1 VAASALLKIDVDRS
15 IAAEKTPLVGA
26 RRTRGVGEDT
36 NGPLKAPRVDTK
48 LAPQALDLLDDEPR
62 MIKEALAGRGQRDTT
77 AIARQEVYTKLLLHS
92 TNAGDAVEACNDSG
106 GCTGISSRGR
116 RRRGMP
122 ANPDEIAPSVFYL
135 LSDAPDSEDTAFVR
149 LMRVLN

>member
-1 VAASALLKIDVDRS
+1 VAASALLKFDVDRS

-92 TNAGDAVEACNDSG
+92 TNAGDAVEA
-106 GCTGISSRGR
+106 
-116 RRRGMP
+116 
-122 ANPDEIAPSVFYL
+122 L
-135 LSDAPDSEDTAFVR
+135 Q
-149 LMRVLN
+149 

>member
-1 VAASALLKIDVDRS
+1 
-15 IAAEKTPLVGA
+15 
-26 RRTRGVGEDT
+26 
-36 NGPLKAPRVDTK
+36 
-48 LAPQALDLLDDEPR
+48 

-92 TNAGDAVEACNDSG
+92 TNAGGAVEACNDSG
-106 GCTGISSRGR
+106 GCTGISCRGR

-122 ANPDEIAPSVFYL
+122 ANPNEIAPSVFYL

-149 LMRVLN
+149 LMVVLN

>member
-1 VAASALLKIDVDRS
+1 MPGS
-15 IAAEKTPLVGA
+15 
-26 RRTRGVGEDT
+26 
-36 NGPLKAPRVDTK
+36 
-48 LAPQALDLLDDEPR
+48 APQALDLLDDEPH

-92 TNAGDAVEACNDSG
+92 TNTGAAVEACNDSG

-122 ANPDEIAPSVFYL
+122 AVSFYL
-135 LSDAPDSEDTAFVR
+135 LSDAPDGEDTAFAR
-149 LMRVLN
+149 LLAKR

>member
-92 TNAGDAVEACNDSG
+92 TNAGDAW
-106 GCTGISSRGR
+106 R
-116 RRRGMP
+116 P
-122 ANPDEIAPSVFYL
+122 ATTAA
-135 LSDAPDSEDTAFVR
+135 DAPGSHLAADDAAACPQI
-149 LMRVLN
+149 LMK

>member
-149 LMRVLN
+149 LMGVLN

>member
-1 VAASALLKIDVDRS
+1 MAASALLKIDVDRS

-149 LMRVLN
+149 LMGVLN

>member
-1 VAASALLKIDVDRS
+1 MAASALLKIDVDRS
-15 IAAEKTPLVGA
+15 IAGEKTPLVGA
-26 RRTRGVGEDT
+26 RRTRGVGDDT
-36 NGPLKAPRVDTK
+36 NGALKAPRVDTK

-149 LMRVLN
+149 LMGVLN

>member
-1 VAASALLKIDVDRS
+1 MLIWHCWREKRS
-15 IAAEKTPLVGA
+15 KHLWQVLAES
-26 RRTRGVGEDT
+26 RGVGEDT
-36 NGPLKAPRVDTK
+36 NVPRKVPRVDARLT
-48 LAPQALDLLDDEPR
+48 PQALDLLDDEPR

-122 ANPDEIAPSVFYL
+122 ANPDEIAPSVFTFY
-135 LSDAPDSEDTAFVR
+135 PMRQTAKT
-149 LMRVLN
+149 LHSCGCWLNSAA

>member
-1 VAASALLKIDVDRS
+1 MLIVALLPKN
-15 IAAEKTPLVGA
+15 TPLVGA

-149 LMRVLN
+149 LMGVLN